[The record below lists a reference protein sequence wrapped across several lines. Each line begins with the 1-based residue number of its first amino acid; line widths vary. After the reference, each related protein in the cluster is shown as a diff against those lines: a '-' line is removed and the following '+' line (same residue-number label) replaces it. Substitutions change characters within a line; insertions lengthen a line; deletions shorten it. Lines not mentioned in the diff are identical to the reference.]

1 MEAPVS
7 REKWMLFA
15 DHTGTGAKELAELET
30 SPGSSLST
38 RGREEAPEYRLDVG
52 QVIRRSWIHPGGTE
66 RTESDIPKGHR

>member
-1 MEAPVS
+1 MEAAVS

-15 DHTGTGAKELAELET
+15 DHTSTGAKDLAELET

-38 RGREEAPEYRLDVG
+38 WDREVAQEYRIDVEEMM
-52 QVIRRSWIHPGGTE
+52 RSWIHSGGTE